1 MSKDA
6 YYFSHD
12 SNARNDQRL
21 MKVRM
26 KYGMEGHGIFF
37 GIIEILREQKDYT
50 LTFDDIDSISFD
62 LRVDKEKI
70 EDIVENYDLFEIKG
84 HTMFYSKSLMRR
96 MLALDE
102 KRQKL
107 ASAGKKGGLSKARK
121 MLEGKSKQGSSSKVN
136 KVNKNKV
143 NDINKRML
151 LFKESLEKHSN
162 QYNKDIIENFF
173 NYWSEPNPSNTKMR
187 FELEKTFDISRRISR
202 WVNSPF
208 NKNKNDIKKPK
219 INFRQ
224 PDGKNYIAYC
234 SKCNNSDFYE
244 PFNFKPELIESK
256 CCNAEILNERRVD
269 VKSI

>member
-26 KYGMEGHGIFF
+26 KYGMEGYGVYF

-84 HTMFYSKSLMRR
+84 HTMFYSKSLKRR

-121 MLEGKSKQGSSSKVN
+121 MLEAKSKQGFSSKVN

-162 QYNKDIIENFF
+162 QYNKDTIENFF
-173 NYWSEPNPSNTKMR
+173 NYWSEPNKSNTKMK
-187 FELEKTFDISRRISR
+187 FEQQTTWDISRRLKRWASYDFGNSKKEEISR
-202 WVNSPF
+202 PVVP
-208 NKNKNDIKKPK
+208 KYVAPK
-219 INFRQ
+219 I
-224 PDGKNYIAYC
+224 DDKDIATEDER
-234 SKCNNSDFYE
+234 K
-244 PFNFKPELIESK
+244 
-256 CCNAEILNERRVD
+256 EILNIRRPN
-269 VKSI
+269 VKSV

>member
-62 LRVDKEKI
+62 LRVEKEKI
-70 EDIVENYDLFEIKG
+70 EDIVENYNLFEIKG
-84 HTMFYSKSLMRR
+84 HTMFYSKSLKRR

-121 MLEGKSKQGSSSKVN
+121 MLEAKSKQGSSSKVKES
-136 KVNKNKV
+136 KVNKTKV

-151 LFKESLEKHSN
+151 LFKESLQKYKK
-162 QYNKDIIENFF
+162 QYGSVVLLDFY
-173 NYWSEPNPSNTKMR
+173 NYWSEPNKSNTKMLWETKTT
-187 FELEKTFDISRRISR
+187 FEISRRLQRWADNNFSNNKKEEISR
-202 WVNSPF
+202 PVVP
-208 NKNKNDIKKPK
+208 KYVAPK
-219 INFRQ
+219 I
-224 PDGKNYIAYC
+224 DDKDIATEDER
-234 SKCNNSDFYE
+234 K
-244 PFNFKPELIESK
+244 K
-256 CCNAEILNERRVD
+256 ILNIRR
-269 VKSI
+269 K

>member
-26 KYGMEGHGIFF
+26 QYGIRGYGIYFAVV
-37 GIIEILREQKDYT
+37 EILRDNQDYT
-50 LTFDDIDSISFD
+50 LNVNDISSIAFD
-62 LRVDKEKI
+62 LRDDVDVI
-70 EDIVENYDLFEIKG
+70 SDIILNYDLFVVEDDV
-84 HTMFYSKSLMRR
+84 FYSKSLKRR
-96 MLALDE
+96 MLALDQ
-102 KRQKL
+102 KRDRL
-107 ASAGKKGGLSKARK
+107 IEAGRKGGLNSAKARLK
-121 MLEGKSKQGSSSKVN
+121 HKSKVN
-136 KVNKNKV
+136 KNKLDKNKV

-162 QYNKDIIENFF
+162 QYNKDTIENFF
-173 NYWSEPNPSNTKMR
+173 NYWSEPNKSNTKMK
-187 FELEKTFDISRRISR
+187 FEQQTTWDISRRLKR
-202 WVNSPF
+202 WASYDFGNSKS
-208 NKNKNDIKKPK
+208 NGVKPK